1 MGRDEVADQVEDG
14 HDNVLGDG
22 DDVAAGNFGNGD
34 TTVGL
39 VGSVQVD
46 VVRANT
52 SSDSDLEVLGLGQTL
67 SAEVTGVEAIH
78 LLANLYRVH

>member
-1 MGRDEVADQVEDG
+1 MTTCS
-14 HDNVLGDG
+14 DG

-52 SSDSDLEVLGLGQTL
+52 SSDSDLEVLGLVQTL